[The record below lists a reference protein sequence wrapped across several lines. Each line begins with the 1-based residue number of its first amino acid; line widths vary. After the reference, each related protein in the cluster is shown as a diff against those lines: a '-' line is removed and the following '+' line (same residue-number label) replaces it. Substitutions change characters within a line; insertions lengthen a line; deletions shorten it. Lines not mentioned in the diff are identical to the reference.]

1 MKIAPAPR
9 KTQLRAWQERIEQE
23 IQRKQI
29 KPTLCD
35 PFVKS
40 FPEALRK
47 RFVVVAINQ
56 PANDFAF
63 ICKKYYISKLIS
75 KVGFSSS
82 KSKPY
87 SKITH
92 SIEEIIQANMNYCEK
107 CDANI
112 TKFDKTLQ
120 SMHWLSKMQKT
131 PIGARLIVVSKNSLI
146 QNPKF
151 LEWLLIL

>member
-1 MKIAPAPR
+1 MKIAPASR

-23 IQRKQI
+23 KQRKQI
-29 KPTLCD
+29 KPILCD

-47 RFVVVAINQ
+47 HFVVVAINQ

-92 SIEEIIQANMNYCEK
+92 SIEEIIQVNMNYCEK
-107 CDANI
+107 CNANI

-120 SMHWLSKMQKT
+120 SMLWLSKMQKT